1 MSEKHYYGDVGEV
14 EYVRLKQ
21 PNISSET
28 YYTKEYV
35 DKQADRIAELEEQ
48 LKNAIVPKFEI
59 GQEVWTEWKGDIV
72 EREIKSLYWG
82 INQVVEYRLKGGMYL
97 ISRWE
102 DEVFATKEEAQA
114 KLEELQGE

>member
-1 MSEKHYYGDVGEV
+1 MSKSLTQMCADVIAEKD
-14 EYVRLKQ
+14 R
-21 PNISSET
+21 
-28 YYTKEYV
+28 
-35 DKQADRIAELEEQ
+35 RIAELEEQ

-72 EREIKSLYWG
+72 EREIKSLYWD

-114 KLEELQGE
+114 KLKELQGENK

>member
-1 MSEKHYYGDVGEV
+1 MSIETMDYGFGVIKTREKVYTEQ
-14 EYVRLKQ
+14 YVNELIQ
-21 PNISSET
+21 QISN
-28 YYTKEYV
+28 
-35 DKQADRIAELEEQ
+35 LEEQ

-72 EREIKSLYWG
+72 EREIKSLYWD

-97 ISRWE
+97 ISRWD

-114 KLEELQGE
+114 KLEKCEKLQ